1 MDPEKLMNGISKE
14 IMSALKAMEKAKS
27 AEERLM
33 HSESIKNLCDS
44 LGVFLRLLSDV
55 APYVDEDEEDL
66 PF

>member
-14 IMSALKAMEKAKS
+14 IMATLKAMDKTKS
-27 AEERLM
+27 AEERLV
-33 HSESIKNLCDS
+33 HSESVKNLCES

-55 APYVDEDEEDL
+55 APYVDEEEDGA